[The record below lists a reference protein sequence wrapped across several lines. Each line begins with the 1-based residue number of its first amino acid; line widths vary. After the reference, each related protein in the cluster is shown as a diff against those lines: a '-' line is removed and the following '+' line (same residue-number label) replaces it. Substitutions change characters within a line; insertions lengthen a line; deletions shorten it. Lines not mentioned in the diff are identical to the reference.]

1 MNIPIGIG
9 GFLKNCSQPGIGT
22 GSFSNFHTSMI
33 LVFESMADF
42 WLVRGRSPNS
52 TCAHSCYCGQYEN
65 SGALE
70 GAPAAPP
77 PGPPQSRLCPV
88 FFHLVM
94 FCTIT
99 SHVMSTKG
107 LVTCQVAC
115 AKCLVACY
123 IALALQMCM
132 TWTQNMSGN
141 AKVKK
146 GCKRQTGGKS
156 IAVVLLYC

>member
-65 SGALE
+65 SGAIS
-70 GAPAAPP
+70 PP
-77 PGPPQSRLCPV
+77 PPSISPLPCFFSPCHVLHHNLPCYEYQGPRDMPGS
-88 FFHLVM
+88 M
-94 FCTIT
+94 
-99 SHVMSTKG
+99 
-107 LVTCQVAC
+107 CQVSC
-115 AKCLVACY
+115 SMLHSPSTPNVYDMDPKHVWKC
-123 IALALQMCM
+123 Q
-132 TWTQNMSGN
+132 GE
-141 AKVKK
+141 
-146 GCKRQTGGKS
+146 KR
-156 IAVVLLYC
+156 V